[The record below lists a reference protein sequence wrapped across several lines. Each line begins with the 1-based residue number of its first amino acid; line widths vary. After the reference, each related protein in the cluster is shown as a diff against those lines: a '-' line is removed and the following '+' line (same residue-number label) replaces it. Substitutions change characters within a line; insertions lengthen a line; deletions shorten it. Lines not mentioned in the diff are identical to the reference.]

1 VVELTVVAPLRIE
14 GWAIG
19 GPVTIGGM
27 GPTKASAT
35 GSLLA
40 EASSGSPVALVGVA
54 GGVGPGVRPGQ
65 LLVATEVRRMDG
77 TVVRT
82 LSGAQEIA
90 RDLRR
95 RGADVRTGPLVSSP
109 KTVRTAQARAEL
121 AASGAMAVDM
131 EAAWLLD
138 ALGDQPVA
146 VVRAIS
152 DSSGHGMVI
161 GGVRALA
168 ALRAV
173 RPSLVEWAEAV
184 GDRSVVLAA
193 PRSFC
198 AGVERAIEIVDR
210 ALVRFGA
217 PVYVRRQIVH
227 NAHVVGD
234 LESKGAIFVRELD
247 EVPSD
252 SVVVLAAHGVSPA
265 VRSEAAARDDL
276 RVIDATCPLVAKVH
290 HEARRYS
297 EQGYSIALIGHG
309 DHEEVEGTIGEAPD
323 RIRLV
328 ERAEDVG
335 ALDFAVDDEVA
346 YLTQTTLATD
356 ETATIVA
363 ALRARFPKLR
373 GPSSSDDIC
382 YATQNRQD
390 AVRGLAD
397 RCDLVLVI
405 GSANSSNT
413 TRLAEVARRNGC
425 RAELIEDETQLQ
437 LSWLSGVSSIGITA
451 GASAPE
457 SLVQQVVASLGQLG
471 SVRLTEYRST
481 EENVQFALPQQVR

>member
-1 VVELTVVAPLRIE
+1 
-14 GWAIG
+14 
-19 GPVTIGGM
+19 M
-27 GPTKASAT
+27 GRAK
-35 GSLLA
+35 A
-40 EASSGSPVALVGVA
+40 EAAGTRLASEPSRSPVALVGVA
-54 GGVGPGVRPGQ
+54 GGIAAGVRPGQ
-65 LLVATEVRRMDG
+65 LLVATEIRTTDG
-77 TVVRT
+77 NVVRVLT
-82 LSGAQEIA
+82 GAQEIA
-90 RDLRR
+90 RDLRQ
-95 RGADVRTGPLVSSP
+95 RGVEVHTGPLVSSP
-109 KTVRTAQARAEL
+109 RVIRSDGGRAEL
-121 AASGAMAVDM
+121 SESGAMAVDM
-131 EAAWLLD
+131 EAAWLLESLAD
-138 ALGDQPVA
+138 RPTA

-152 DSSGHGMVI
+152 DSSGHGMVM
-161 GGVRALA
+161 GGLRALA

-173 RPSLVEWAEAV
+173 RPSLERWAEAV
-184 GDRSVVLAA
+184 GQHDVVLAA

-198 AGVERAIEIVDR
+198 AGVERAIEIVER

-234 LESKGAIFVRELD
+234 LEARGAIFVQELD
-247 EVPSD
+247 EVPAD
-252 SVVVLAAHGVSPA
+252 SVVVIAAHGISPA
-265 VRSEAAARDDL
+265 IRREAARREDL

-290 HEARRYS
+290 HAARRYS
-297 EQGYSIALIGHG
+297 DQGYRIALIGHG
-309 DHEEVEGTIGEAPD
+309 DHEEVEGTMGEAPG

-328 ERAEDVG
+328 ERVEDVA
-335 ALDFAVDDEVA
+335 ALDFGIDDDVA

-356 ETATIVA
+356 ETATIVS
-363 ALRARFPKLR
+363 ALRDRFPKLH

-390 AVRGLAD
+390 AVRGLAEV
-397 RCDLVLVI
+397 CDLVLVI

-437 LSWLSGVSSIGITA
+437 LSWLGGVSTVGITA

-457 SLVQQVVASLGQLG
+457 SLVQRVVASLGQLG